1 MSTSVFNSPVFNQVP
16 FNGGASASAPVTG
29 ACVSLAIA
37 QVNTCTVSVALADCG
52 EVMAEYTIGNLI
64 RVSAA
69 FTNSGG
75 SAVDP
80 GGVIVRACD
89 PLGTITVYTY
99 GVDAALIKD
108 AVGQY
113 HLDIEVLKEGIWFWR
128 VEGKTSNKGAGESSF
143 TVTDSKFYNTSG
155 GLVG

>member
-52 EVMAEYTIGNLI
+52 EVMAKYTIGNLI

-69 FTNSGG
+69 FTNQAGVD
-75 SAVDP
+75 VDP
-80 GGVIVRACD
+80 GQVRVKVRD
-89 PLGTITVYTY
+89 PRHAITTYVYLT
-99 GVDAALIKD
+99 DAAVVRD
-108 AVGQY
+108 AAGKY
-113 HLDIEVLKEGIWFWR
+113 HLDVALTKPGDWHIRF
-128 VEGKTSNKGAGESSF
+128 EGKTSNVGAGEKIVTALETPFYGSS
-143 TVTDSKFYNTSG
+143 G
-155 GLVG
+155 AEIA

>member
-52 EVMAEYTIGNLI
+52 EVMAKYTIGNLI

-80 GGVIVRACD
+80 GQVRAKVKSPLGVI
-89 PLGTITVYTY
+89 TTYTY
-99 GVDAALIKD
+99 GTDAALVKD
-108 AVGQY
+108 STGNY
-113 HLDIEVLKEGIWFWR
+113 HLDVEPTVQGVWKYRWEGL
-128 VEGKTSNKGAGESSF
+128 TSNKGAGESSF
-143 TVTDSKFYNTSG
+143 TVAESVFD
-155 GLVG
+155 

>member
-29 ACVSLAIA
+29 ACVSLA
-37 QVNTCTVSVALADCG
+37 VALADCG

-80 GGVIVRACD
+80 GQVKAKLKSPLGVI
-89 PLGTITVYTY
+89 TTYTY
-99 GVDAALIKD
+99 GTDAALVKD
-108 AVGQY
+108 STGNY
-113 HLDIEVLKEGIWFWR
+113 HLDVEPTVQGVWKYRWEGL
-128 VEGKTSNKGAGESSF
+128 TSNKGAGESSF
-143 TVTDSKFYNTSG
+143 TVAESVFD
-155 GLVG
+155 